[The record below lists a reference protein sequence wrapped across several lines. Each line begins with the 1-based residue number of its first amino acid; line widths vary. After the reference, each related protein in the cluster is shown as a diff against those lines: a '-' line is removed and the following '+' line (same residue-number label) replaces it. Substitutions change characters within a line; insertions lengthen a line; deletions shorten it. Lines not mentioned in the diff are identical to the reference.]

1 MKRLFRNATLINEG
15 RSFTASLLTSGTQ
28 IEKIYEGTDSF
39 PEQLLSEVDELVPA
53 EGLWLLPGCIEGSP
67 TKRPS
72 KARVRLR

>member
-39 PEQLLSEVDELVPA
+39 PEQLLSEVDELVPVSMTKSTSVNQ
-53 EGLWLLPGCIEGSP
+53 GSP
-67 TKRPS
+67 TRRPS
-72 KARVRLR
+72 RARVRRR